1 MSGAVSDA
9 GGHVPPWRP
18 HRPALFA
25 DLEELLGAAPEDE
38 QTRRE
43 LAATTAALVVSAG
56 RTAGAPTTPKL
67 VTLADDVGLETL
79 AELWRDAEPVSLPGV
94 LWVMYLL
101 RQWCHL
107 QSDDVTRL
115 WRAGATVAAA
125 DAVVA
130 GLAEDGDADSLRRMI
145 DDVLHGAY
153 QGDFAV
159 ALERSAA
166 MFRILATGRRETASG
181 PEQDLQMKFAERN
194 DRTASDLTTAAAF
207 WRAGQL
213 H

>member
-1 MSGAVSDA
+1 MSDA
-9 GGHVPPWRP
+9 AGESHPARP

-25 DLEELLGAAPEDE
+25 DLEELLGPALQDE

-56 RTAGAPTTPKL
+56 RTAEAPGTPKL
-67 VTLADDVGLETL
+67 VALADDVGLDTL
-79 AELWRDAEPVSLPGV
+79 ADLWRDAEPVSLPGV

-115 WRAGATVAAA
+115 WRAGAAVAAA

-130 GLAEDGDADSLRRMI
+130 GLDADGDADSLRRMI

-159 ALERSAA
+159 ALERAA
-166 MFRILATGRRETASG
+166 AVLRILATGRRETASG
-181 PEQDLQMKFAERN
+181 TDTDLQLQFAERN
-194 DRTASDLTTAAAF
+194 DRTAGDLTVAAAF

>member
-1 MSGAVSDA
+1 
-9 GGHVPPWRP
+9 
-18 HRPALFA
+18 
-25 DLEELLGAAPEDE
+25 
-38 QTRRE
+38 
-43 LAATTAALVVSAG
+43 
-56 RTAGAPTTPKL
+56 
-67 VTLADDVGLETL
+67 
-79 AELWRDAEPVSLPGV
+79 
-94 LWVMYLL
+94 MYLL

-115 WRAGATVAAA
+115 WRAGAAVAAA

-130 GLAEDGDADSLRRMI
+130 GLDADGDADSLRRMI

-159 ALERSAA
+159 ALERAA
-166 MFRILATGRRETASG
+166 AVLRILATGRRETASG
-181 PEQDLQMKFAERN
+181 TDTDLQLQFAERN
-194 DRTASDLTTAAAF
+194 DRTAGDLTVAAAF